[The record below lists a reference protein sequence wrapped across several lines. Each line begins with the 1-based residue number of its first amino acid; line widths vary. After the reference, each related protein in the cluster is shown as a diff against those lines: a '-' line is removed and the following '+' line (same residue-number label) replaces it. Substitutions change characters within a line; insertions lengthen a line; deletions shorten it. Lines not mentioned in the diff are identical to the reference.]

1 MRIVNNRS
9 QLENRL
15 ADITEEQRQNSYT
28 VLKDFFSCFDL
39 QDLHQVLWNW
49 LVVAMSSESGVYST
63 GVARSNLFYV
73 YEKLGLLIEAAYE
86 IDKRSSEKAK
96 IK

>member
-1 MRIVNNRS
+1 
-9 QLENRL
+9 
-15 ADITEEQRQNSYT
+15 
-28 VLKDFFSCFDL
+28 
-39 QDLHQVLWNW
+39 VLWNW
-49 LVVAMSSESGVYST
+49 LVVAMSSKSGVYST
-63 GVARSNLFYV
+63 GVARSNFFYV